1 MTSYTLCVVPNWTK
15 FCFCF
20 LFLIHS
26 SNSAYNCTEYLN
38 NFSRVINYSS
48 EFKQLSFSNQTYF
61 NLTLNSCLL
70 QECVYFFVI
79 ALLWFQGFLRR
90 EGIYHLNITFL
101 LRVNISAGQ
110 KLYLGTFS
118 ENCVLIFL
126 LIIIAEKLRRQEKNW
141 DKNRFSC
148 YMKEI
153 S

>member
-79 ALLWFQGFLRR
+79 ALLWFSGFSQEGRDIPFKYYLSIACQYFRR
-90 EGIYHLNITFL
+90 SKIIP
-101 LRVNISAGQ
+101 R
-110 KLYLGTFS
+110 YLS

>member
-1 MTSYTLCVVPNWTK
+1 MLRKSDVKYCHFKVKKMTSYTLCVVPNWTK

-70 QECVYFFVI
+70 QECVYFFLV
-79 ALLWFQGFLRR
+79 ALLWFSGFSQERR
-90 EGIYHLNITFL
+90 D
-101 LRVNISAGQ
+101 ISF
-110 KLYLGTFS
+110 KYYLSIACQSFRRSKIIPTFS
-118 ENCVLIFL
+118 ENCVLIL
-126 LIIIAEKLRRQEKNW
+126 
-141 DKNRFSC
+141 FSW
-148 YMKEI
+148 
-153 S
+153 